1 MQDEYYMARALKLAQ
16 RGRFT
21 THPNPNVGCVIVKDG
36 EIVGEGYHQRA
47 GEPHAEVHALR
58 MAGEKA
64 KGATAYVT
72 LEPCSHHGRTPPC
85 CDALIAAGVA
95 RVVAS
100 MQDPNPQVAGRG
112 LYRLQQAGIDVSHGL
127 MMSEAEQLNK
137 GFLKRM
143 RTGFPYIQL
152 KLGASLDG
160 RTAMA
165 SGESQWITSP
175 QARRDV
181 QRLRAQSHAILTSSA
196 TVLADD
202 PALTVRWSE
211 LDEQTQGLYPQ
222 QNLRDV
228 QRLRAQS
235 HAILTSSA
243 TVLADDPALT
253 VRWSEL
259 DEQTQGLYPQQNL
272 RQPVR
277 IVIDSQNRVTPEH
290 RIVQQPGETWFA
302 RTQED
307 SREWPET
314 VRTLLIPEHKGHLD
328 LVVLMM
334 QLGKQQINSIWVE
347 AGPTLAGALL
357 QAGLVD
363 ELIVYIAPKLL
374 GNDARGLCTLP
385 GLEKLA
391 DAPQFKFKEIRHVGP
406 DVCLHLVGA

>member
-1 MQDEYYMARALKLAQ
+1 MQDELYMARALKLAA

-36 EIVGEGYHQRA
+36 EIVGEGFHYRA

-64 KGATAYVT
+64 QGATAYVT

-85 CDALIAAGVA
+85 CEALIAAGVS
-95 RVVAS
+95 RVVAA

-112 LYRLQQAGIDVSHGL
+112 LYRLQQEGVDVSHGL
-127 MMSEAEQLNK
+127 MMNEAEALNK

-143 RTGFPYIQL
+143 RTGFPWIQL
-152 KLGASLDG
+152 KMGASLDG
-160 RTAMA
+160 RTAIA

-202 PALTVRWSE
+202 PALTVRWDE
-211 LDEQTQGLYPQ
+211 LNADTQALYPQ
-222 QNLRDV
+222 
-228 QRLRAQS
+228 
-235 HAILTSSA
+235 
-243 TVLADDPALT
+243 
-253 VRWSEL
+253 E
-259 DEQTQGLYPQQNL
+259 NL
-272 RQPVR
+272 RQPLR
-277 IVIDSQNRVTPEH
+277 IVIDSQNRVTPQH
-290 RIVQQPGETWFA
+290 RIVEQAGETLFA
-302 RTQED
+302 RTRED
-307 SREWPET
+307 KRQWPEN
-314 VRTLLIPEHKGHLD
+314 VRTLLVPEHNGRLD

-334 QLGKQQINSIWVE
+334 LLGKQQINSIWVE

-357 QAGLVD
+357 EAGLVD

-374 GNDARGLCTLP
+374 GSDARGLCVLP
-385 GLEKLA
+385 GLEKLEQ
-391 DAPQFKFKEIRHVGP
+391 APHFKFNEIRHVGP
-406 DVCLHLVGA
+406 DICLHLVNA

>member
-1 MQDEYYMARALKLAQ
+1 MQDELYMARALKLAA

-36 EIVGEGYHQRA
+36 EIVGEGFHYRA

-64 KGATAYVT
+64 QGATAYVT

-85 CDALIAAGVA
+85 CEALIAAGVS
-95 RVVAS
+95 RVVAA

-112 LYRLQQAGIDVSHGL
+112 LYRLQQEGVDVSHGL
-127 MMSEAEQLNK
+127 MMNEAEALNK

-143 RTGFPYIQL
+143 RTGFPWIQL
-152 KLGASLDG
+152 KMGASLDG

-202 PALTVRWSE
+202 PALTVRWDE
-211 LDEQTQGLYPQ
+211 LNADTQALYPQ
-222 QNLRDV
+222 
-228 QRLRAQS
+228 
-235 HAILTSSA
+235 
-243 TVLADDPALT
+243 
-253 VRWSEL
+253 E
-259 DEQTQGLYPQQNL
+259 NL
-272 RQPVR
+272 RQPLR
-277 IVIDSQNRVTPEH
+277 IVIDSQNRVTPQH
-290 RIVQQPGETWFA
+290 RIVEQAGETLFA
-302 RTQED
+302 RTRED
-307 SREWPET
+307 KRQWPEN
-314 VRTLLIPEHKGHLD
+314 VRTLLVPEHNGRLD

-334 QLGKQQINSIWVE
+334 LLGKQQINSIWVE

-357 QAGLVD
+357 EAGLVD

-374 GNDARGLCTLP
+374 GSDARGLCVLP
-385 GLEKLA
+385 GLEKLEQ
-391 DAPQFKFKEIRHVGP
+391 APHFKFNEIRHVGP
-406 DVCLHLVGA
+406 DICLHLVNA